1 MINTV
6 LQHIYYCIANLANYQ
21 AEAADEA
28 SYSCKLYDKKGAD
41 NKAAVSDFSHSD
53 NYPRQIGCGK
63 ANYSSFVS

>member
-6 LQHIYYCIANLANYQ
+6 LQHIYYCIANLANYK

-28 SYSCKLYDKKGAD
+28 SYSCKLYNKKGAD

-53 NYPRQIGCGK
+53 NYPI
-63 ANYSSFVS
+63 